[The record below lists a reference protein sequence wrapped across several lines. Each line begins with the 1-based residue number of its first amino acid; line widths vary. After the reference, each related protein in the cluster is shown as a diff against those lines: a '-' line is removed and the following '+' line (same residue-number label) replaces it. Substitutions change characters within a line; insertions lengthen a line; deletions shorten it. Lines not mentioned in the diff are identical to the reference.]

1 MHTVA
6 GGEDAVEV
14 CEDVV
19 GCECDEFAST
29 PKHLAEEVVRIK
41 SVGEGDG
48 EPYRRRPGVWTHF
61 IQSEH
66 HRRARREVGEART
79 EEPLGK
85 PPCTPLV

>member
-1 MHTVA
+1 MHTIA

-41 SVGEGDG
+41 SDGEGDG

-66 HRRARREVGEART
+66 HQQARREVGEARM
-79 EEPLGK
+79 EEALGQITASPLA
-85 PPCTPLV
+85 